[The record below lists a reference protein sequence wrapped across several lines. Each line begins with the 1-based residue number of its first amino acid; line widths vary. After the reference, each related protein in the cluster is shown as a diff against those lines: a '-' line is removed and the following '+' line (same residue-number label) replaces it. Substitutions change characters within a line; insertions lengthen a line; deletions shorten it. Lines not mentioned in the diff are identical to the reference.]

1 MSYVE
6 SSIEVYVNQPSSITS
21 DSALSTL
28 TVYTTTPASM
38 QSQDEASITVGI
50 NNYMFVAPIIEESSL
65 TIGVNDY
72 MTVASTS
79 EERSLTVGI
88 NDYTTIASIVE
99 EKSLTV
105 AITRETPLLLFEN
118 EASITISL
126 TSTASRGTYTEKSLT
141 VGITGLINTNYIET
155 PITIYLPGEGPGDYV
170 ESSLIVVKYDAKY
183 GDIRF
188 TYPKASNQPLGFEV
202 VVYKALN
209 NIYDPLDQASYLTPL
224 REVKIGTH
232 ITENSTH
239 YVYKSAWTPKA
250 IDLSYPFKIAV
261 RSVFFSGKS
270 EWTISGE
277 HDI

>member
-1 MSYVE
+1 
-6 SSIEVYVNQPSSITS
+6 
-21 DSALSTL
+21 
-28 TVYTTTPASM
+28 
-38 QSQDEASITVGI
+38 
-50 NNYMFVAPIIEESSL
+50 MFVAPIIEESSL
-65 TIGVNDY
+65 TIGVN
-72 MTVASTS
+72 
-79 EERSLTVGI
+79 
-88 NDYTTIASIVE
+88 NYTTVASIVE

-105 AITRETPLLLFEN
+105 ATTNPTLSLLYETLEL
-118 EASITISL
+118 IVGL
-126 TSTASRGTYTEKSLT
+126 TSTPSRSTYTEKSLN
-141 VGITGLINTNYIET
+141 VGIAGLINTNYIET
-155 PITIYLPGEGPGDYV
+155 PITVFITGDAITNYV
-170 ESSLIVVKYDAKY
+170 ESSLIVVKYDTKY

-209 NIYDPLDQASYLTPL
+209 NIYNPLDQASYLTPL

-232 ITENSTH
+232 IIENSTH

-250 IDLSYPFKIAV
+250 IDTSYPFKIAV

>member
-21 DSALSTL
+21 DSDLSTL
-28 TVYTTTPASM
+28 TVYATSPASM

-50 NNYMFVAPIIEESSL
+50 NNYMFVAPTIEEQ
-65 TIGVNDY
+65 
-72 MTVASTS
+72 
-79 EERSLTVGI
+79 SLTVGV
-88 NDYTTIASIVE
+88 NNYTTVASIVE
-99 EKSLTV
+99 EQSLTV
-105 AITRETPLLLFEN
+105 ATTSPTPSLLYETLEL
-118 EASITISL
+118 IVGL
-126 TSTASRGTYTEKSLT
+126 TSTPSRSTYTEKSLT

-155 PITIYLPGEGPGDYV
+155 PITIYLTGQGPGNYA
-170 ESSLIVVKYDAKY
+170 ESSLIVVKYDTKY

-209 NIYDPLDQASYLTPL
+209 NIYDPSDQASYLTPL

-270 EWTISGE
+270 EWTVSGE

>member
-21 DSALSTL
+21 DSDVSTL
-28 TVYTTTPASM
+28 TVYITSPASI
-38 QSQDEASITVGI
+38 QTQEEASITVGI
-50 NNYMFVAPIIEESSL
+50 NNYS
-65 TIGVNDY
+65 
-72 MTVASTS
+72 TVASTIA
-79 EERSLTVGI
+79 EQSLTVGVNNYMPI
-88 NDYTTIASIVE
+88 LPIYE
-99 EKSLTV
+99 EASLTV
-105 AITRETPLLLFEN
+105 ATTNPTSSLSYETLDL
-118 EASITISL
+118 IVGL
-126 TSTASRGTYTEKSLT
+126 TGTPSRSTYTERPLT
-141 VGITGLINTNYIET
+141 VGITGFINTNYIET
-155 PITIYLPGEGPGDYV
+155 PITIYITGEGPSDYV
-170 ESSLIVVKYDAKY
+170 ETSLIVVKYDTKY

-209 NIYDPLDQASYLTPL
+209 NIYDPLSEASYLTPM

-239 YVYKSAWTPKA
+239 YVYQSAWSPRA
-250 IDLSYPFKIAV
+250 IDTTYPFKIAI

-270 EWTISGE
+270 EWTVSVE